1 MRNFKRNAVVVT
13 VILFVAAA
21 AYLNWWYGKK
31 DDASE
36 SEVSGPG
43 YSDEHSDNNGALAAA
58 PTPSADI
65 DDSGLFYSG
74 GDDPVTGK
82 QTTSQAAYFAE
93 TRLNRAS
100 ARDAAIETLSAVT
113 ASAGASPELTDSAL
127 SKIAAIADFTQK
139 EAEIEALIMAK
150 GFTDCVV
157 YISDEGIKVTVP
169 APEAGL
175 STVEVAKITDI
186 VTSETAWKAKDLTII
201 EVK

>member
-31 DDASE
+31 DGADTGA
-36 SEVSGPG
+36 VSGPG
-43 YSDEHSDNNGALAAA
+43 YTDEHSDNNGAL
-58 PTPSADI
+58 TPSPSPSA
-65 DDSGLFYSG
+65 DDSGLFYTGDG
-74 GDDPVTGK
+74 GTDTDK
-82 QTTSQAAYFAE
+82 QSTSQAAYFAE
-93 TRLNRAS
+93 TRLNRSS

-113 ASAGASPELTDSAL
+113 ASAGASQELTDSAL

-157 YISDEGIKVTVP
+157 YISDEGVKVTVP

-186 VTSETAWKAKDLTII
+186 VTSETVWKAKDLTII